1 MATAKSIF
9 KMALNIKLTNISQ
22 NPRPYKE
29 GIQYF
34 ASHYLT
40 LRSYTPESDCGKTC
54 LVLYPFLTQYSFIA
68 KPCDLFSKSI
78 VLDPI

>member
-1 MATAKSIF
+1 MKH
-9 KMALNIKLTNISQ
+9 ISQ
-22 NPRPYKE
+22 NAGPHKE

-40 LRSYTPESDCGKTC
+40 LRPCTPESDCDKIC
-54 LVLYPFLTQYSFIA
+54 LVLHPSLTQYNFIA
-68 KPCDLFSKSI
+68 KPCDLFSKNA

>member
-1 MATAKSIF
+1 MSLKIDH
-9 KMALNIKLTNISQ
+9 ISQ

-54 LVLYPFLTQYSFIA
+54 LVLYPILTQYIIA
-68 KPCDLFSKSI
+68 KPCVLFSKSI